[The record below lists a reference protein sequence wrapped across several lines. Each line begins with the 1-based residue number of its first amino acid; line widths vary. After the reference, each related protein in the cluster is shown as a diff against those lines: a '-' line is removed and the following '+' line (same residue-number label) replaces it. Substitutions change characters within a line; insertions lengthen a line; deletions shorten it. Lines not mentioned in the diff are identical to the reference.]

1 MPVLEDQGG
10 DAERR
15 RGRDQVSED
24 ADRRNQGR
32 PEGDQQEQEAEPQD
46 DADHQRRLCRQG
58 RLEVMTFCR
67 RAAEEGSRGKRGAQP
82 VDGVSSGALVGTAC
96 VNTSPSAPTTGS
108 LTAAMPESARRIAAV
123 ALASVRGA
131 ITCNIAGAPGP
142 KASLICR

>member
-67 RAAEEGSRGKRGAQP
+67 RAAVERSLSM
-82 VDGVSSGALVGTAC
+82 VSPAVLVRGALVGTAC